1 MKAALREGR
10 IPVLY
15 FAEQDFLNGYF
26 KVRLGLRLRLRLRLQ
41 LQPVGSARGCV
52 QGSGDELGI
61 GHGRQRRP
69 FSAAAPR

>member
-26 KVRLGLRLRLRLRLQ
+26 KVQLRLGL
-41 LQPVGSARGCV
+41 G
-52 QGSGDELGI
+52 LGLP
-61 GHGRQRRP
+61 G
-69 FSAAAPR
+69 AAPKALGWLWMGWG